1 MNKIVIDVNCQW
13 TTGRDHRIQGRASAS
28 ADGIGGKAL
37 EHRLTKSAKSASSTA
52 RRPLEDRVSFLTHRI
67 NARLQQLCNPVIAP
81 YQLDLYSSRII
92 VALAEKG
99 PMKVGEL
106 VDLMALPQS
115 TMSHQLKRLERDDY
129 VLRTRSEVDNRTV
142 VISLT
147 RRGADVAETCNR
159 LSDMILGSVS
169 QELNRQEIEQL
180 TALLQRVF
188 ASLPDEGDIK
198 L

>member
-1 MNKIVIDVNCQW
+1 M
-13 TTGRDHRIQGRASAS
+13 
-28 ADGIGGKAL
+28 
-37 EHRLTKSAKSASSTA
+37 TKSAKSASSTA

-188 ASLPDEGDIK
+188 ASLPDEGNIK